1 MKSADEEL
9 AIRIVGSVN
18 ELDAAAWDALDHGP
32 SPFLK
37 SGFLR
42 ALEESGSI
50 DAATAQRK
58 RQRSGWTSV
67 YILAEIPQ
75 PGGPAD
81 NRRLVGAVPAFI
93 KSHSYG
99 EYIFDW
105 GWANASERAGIAY
118 YPKLVIAAPATPATG
133 PRILLAPDAPPHTFA
148 ALIAGVRALA
158 DDAEV
163 GSIHWLFCTEAESA
177 KLAAHGFFQRTTMQ
191 FHWKNRGYHSFDEFL
206 GALKSRKRK
215 QLRKERQKAKAAID
229 SLAWKT
235 GHELDQA
242 ALDDL
247 DRFYRNTTDN
257 HGGRDYLRPGFFHA
271 LAKYLPD
278 EMRMVQVEQAG
289 KRVAGA
295 LFLETT
301 GALYGRY
308 WGADTHVDML
318 HFETAYYAGIERAIE
333 HELPLFEAGAQG
345 EHKLVRGFEPSPTF
359 SSHWI
364 RHDGLSHAIQDHVAR
379 EKLAMERE
387 IAEMSKYGPYRGT
400 GDDDDGG

>member
-1 MKSADEEL
+1 MKA
-9 AIRIVGSVN
+9 
-18 ELDAAAWDALDHGP
+18 
-32 SPFLK
+32 
-37 SGFLR
+37 GFLR

-67 YILAEIPQ
+67 YILAEHAATAGGRSGAQ
-75 PGGPAD
+75 PAE
-81 NRRLVGAVPAFI
+81 NRLVGGVPAFI
-93 KSHSYG
+93 KTHSYG

-133 PRILLAPDAPPHTFA
+133 PRILLAPDAPAHTFA

-163 GSIHWLFCTEAESA
+163 SSIHWLFCTGAEQA
-177 KLAAHGFFQRTTMQ
+177 KLGAHGFFPRTTMQ
-191 FHWKNRGYHSFDEFL
+191 FHWKNRGYRSFDEFL

-235 GHELDQA
+235 GRELDPA

-271 LAKYLPD
+271 LAKHLPD
-278 EMRMVQVEQAG
+278 EMRMVEVVKDG
-289 KRVAGA
+289 KRIAGA

-308 WGADTHVDML
+308 WGADAHVDML

-364 RHDGLSHAIQDHVAR
+364 RHPGLSHALEDHVAR
-379 EKLAMERE
+379 EKVAMERE
-387 IAEMSKYGPYRGT
+387 IAEMSKYGPYRGEA
-400 GDDDDGG
+400 DDTEE